1 MEGDHAMV
9 ICNLARQTLLEFG
22 FEPMISVTLLTERSL
37 SCVVTIA
44 YDRCIEGEDE
54 KAMACHRSLLEQL
67 TEAGYHSYRLGIQ
80 SMDGMAGS
88 SGYNQLLRGIKDICD
103 PNQILAPGRYATSGI
118 SQSVLSPEEVAY
130 R

>member
-1 MEGDHAMV
+1 MKGIPTEMPTATTYWRKRTPPPANPDPDRDGCGLLWCAPVAPMEGDHAMV

-67 TEAGYHSYRLGIQ
+67 TEKRFFEFKNYKKI
-80 SMDGMAGS
+80 
-88 SGYNQLLRGIKDICD
+88 I
-103 PNQILAPGRYATSGI
+103 P
-118 SQSVLSPEEVAY
+118 
-130 R
+130 